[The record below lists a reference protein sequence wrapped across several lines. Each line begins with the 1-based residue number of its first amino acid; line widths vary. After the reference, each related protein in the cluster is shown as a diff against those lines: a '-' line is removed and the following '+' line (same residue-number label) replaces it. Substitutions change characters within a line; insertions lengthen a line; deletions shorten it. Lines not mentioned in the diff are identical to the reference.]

1 MARAAILV
9 AVALALGFVS
19 GCSRT
24 VLVSD
29 GAPVRIGPGA
39 RARVYA
45 MVDGS
50 WVLGSESIALPE
62 GYFLVSPRFVEP

>member
-1 MARAAILV
+1 MARVAILV
-9 AVALALGFVS
+9 AAALALGFVS
-19 GCSRT
+19 GCNRT
-24 VLVSD
+24 ILVSD

-62 GYFLVSPRFVEP
+62 GYYLVSPRFVEP

>member
-1 MARAAILV
+1 MVIWAV
-9 AVALALGFVS
+9 AVLALACAS
-19 GCSRT
+19 GCNRT

-50 WVLGSESIALPE
+50 WVLGNDSISLPE
-62 GYFLVSPRFVEP
+62 GYYLVSPRFVEP

>member
-1 MARAAILV
+1 MTARRFALV
-9 AVALALGFVS
+9 Q
-19 GCSRT
+19 
-24 VLVSD
+24 
-29 GAPVRIGPGA
+29 A

-62 GYFLVSPRFVEP
+62 GYYLVSPRFVEP